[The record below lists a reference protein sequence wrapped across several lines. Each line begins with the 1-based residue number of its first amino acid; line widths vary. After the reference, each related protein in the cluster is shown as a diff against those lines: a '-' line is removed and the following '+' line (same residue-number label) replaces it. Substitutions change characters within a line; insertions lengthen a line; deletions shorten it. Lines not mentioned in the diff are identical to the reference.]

1 MNKTIRIKELVRMLN
16 MYCDAYYNANE
27 SLISDKDFD
36 KLYDELLE
44 LEKETGIILSNSPTQ
59 HV

>member
-27 SLISDKDFD
+27 SLISDKEFD

-44 LEKETGIILSNSPTQ
+44 LEKKPGLY
-59 HV
+59 